1 MTHSHHSKNL
11 FWLMLILLISF
22 IGLWK
27 FYQFW
32 LFRGM
37 ARREAL
43 FMPLAEAAA
52 RRHDVSPALVK
63 AVIWKESRWLPTVV
77 GRHGEIGLM
86 QITSGAVEDW
96 QRMKKQPAP
105 LRNDLFKPELN
116 IEIGTWYLAW
126 TGNHWQD
133 YKARE
138 ILQLA
143 EYNAGYTRVSKLW
156 KPDSPDQDL
165 PLEKI
170 SFPSTRDYIKQI
182 LARKVHYENQ
192 KHANNQDQFQP
203 GQP

>member
-1 MTHSHHSKNL
+1 MTHSYHNSKNL
-11 FWLMLILLISF
+11 FWLMLILLVSF
-22 IGLWK
+22 IALWK

-43 FMPLAEAAA
+43 FTPLVEEAA
-52 RRHDVSPALVK
+52 RRHELSPSLVK

-77 GRHGEIGLM
+77 GGHGEVGLM
-86 QITSGAVEDW
+86 QITPGAVADW
-96 QRMKKQPAP
+96 QRLEKQAAP
-105 LRNDLFKPELN
+105 LRRDLFSPALN

-126 TGNHWQD
+126 TGKHWQD

-156 KPDSPDQDL
+156 KPESPELDL
-165 PLEKI
+165 PLTKI
-170 SFPSTRDYIKQI
+170 SFPGTRDYIKQI
-182 LARKVHYENQ
+182 LARKAHYE
-192 KHANNQDQFQP
+192 KKEHASNKD
-203 GQP
+203 